1 MGTEEEKKL
10 RPSVA
15 QGPCPGKIGRGS
27 GSLLLSRCHLP
38 QCHRVPSASA
48 NYPLHFLTV
57 LSHLE
62 VCISLH
68 SLLLGLAYLKGGQII
83 RLLKTQL

>member
-15 QGPCPGKIGRGS
+15 QGPCPGKIGGGS

-38 QCHRVPSASA
+38 QCHRVPSAFA

-62 VCISLH
+62 VCVSLH
-68 SLLLGLAYLKGGQII
+68 SYLLVWRTLKVD
-83 RLLKTQL
+83 R